1 MSPKTNG
8 ILVFVDGTT
17 WVAESFDIS
26 KETINTYKLLKRK
39 ANKNHA
45 EAEMRLVP
53 WPSRL
58 SPLQVRKAARLGDL
72 LVDCGESQPA
82 WLLVAACCRRCVSR
96 SWPTC
101 HRITA
106 LQKAGSRKSLRYFAE
121 LVGLANCI
129 IEYHT
134 EDDMVLFFAPGV
146 LFWSFAIPWYP
157 QNRCL
162 EINLAAGAHLILS
175 MVQPWQLGR
184 KVLGCGWWKWE
195 KL

>member
-1 MSPKTNG
+1 MHNLG
-8 ILVFVDGTT
+8 CRVI
-17 WVAESFDIS
+17 W
-26 KETINTYKLLKRK
+26 
-39 ANKNHA
+39 HA

-72 LVDCGESQPA
+72 LVDCGESQVGS
-82 WLLVAACCRRCVSR
+82 WLVLAAGGVSAEADRLATGLQHCKRQVAENLWDFLRT
-96 SWPTC
+96 SWTC
-101 HRITA
+101 KLHHRISYR
-106 LQKAGSRKSLRYFAE
+106 GYG
-121 LVGLANCI
+121 V
-129 IEYHT
+129 
-134 EDDMVLFFAPGV
+134 FFAPCV

>member
-1 MSPKTNG
+1 
-8 ILVFVDGTT
+8 
-17 WVAESFDIS
+17 
-26 KETINTYKLLKRK
+26 
-39 ANKNHA
+39 
-45 EAEMRLVP
+45 MRLVP

-72 LVDCGESQPA
+72 LVGLWRVA
-82 WLLVAACCRRCVSR
+82 GWLLLAACCRRCVSK

-129 IEYHT
+129 IEYIIQR
-134 EDDMVLFFAPGV
+134 MIWCFFAPCV
-146 LFWSFAIPWYP
+146 LFWSFAIPSYP